1 VTVLRG
7 EDMKK
12 KTLLFIIF
20 LIGVF
25 SISGGMIST
34 VRAMGKGVEVP
45 LITKDQLL
53 SMMGK
58 PEVVIL
64 DVRES
69 GSWKES
75 KQKIQGAVRENPEKD
90 IQGWYDKYPKE
101 KTLVFYCS

>member
-1 VTVLRG
+1 MG
-7 EDMKK
+7 KK
-12 KTLLFIIF
+12 PFISTWI
-20 LIGVF
+20 LIGVL
-25 SISGGMIST
+25 SLLGGMAGT
-34 VRAMGKGVEVP
+34 VRAMGKGAEVP
-45 LITKDQLL
+45 RVTKEQLL

-58 PEVVIL
+58 PDVVIL

-69 GSWKES
+69 GSWEES